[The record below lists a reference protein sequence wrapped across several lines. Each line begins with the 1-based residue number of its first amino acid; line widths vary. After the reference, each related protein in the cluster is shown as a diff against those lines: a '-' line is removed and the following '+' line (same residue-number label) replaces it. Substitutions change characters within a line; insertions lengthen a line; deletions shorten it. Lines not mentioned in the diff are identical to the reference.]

1 MKVSL
6 KWLNELVDLSDIDVK
21 QIAHELTVSGLEV
34 EEVEEVKAQFTNIVT
49 ARIEKIDNHPNADK
63 LHLVTVNNGKETKT
77 VVCGAQNIEEG
88 QVISYAS
95 VGSKVLDRHTG
106 EQYELTPAKIRGV
119 ESQGMLCSADELGVS
134 DRNYQE
140 EDGIL
145 VLNRIFPNVGLGVDV
160 ENLLGFEKDFVLN
173 VAPTANR
180 GDEFSV
186 IGIARELS
194 AIFNRP
200 LNFSYLEPTKD
211 FSTDSFKVEIKDN
224 DVCKYYSIGLVKDI
238 TIKQSPDWM
247 QKRLLAS
254 GIRAINNVVDITNYV
269 LLEYGTPLHA
279 FDFDKLNNYLCVR
292 RANEGE
298 KIVTLDEVERVC
310 TNDTVLISSETEGV
324 CVGGVFGGYNS
335 EVDSNTKNIALE
347 AAYFTPSAIR
357 KSSRSIG
364 YRSEASSRY
373 EHGVDITAVAPGLRR
388 ALQLLVQ
395 YADAK
400 IEGIV
405 ETGSYDIELPEITL
419 RYSQVNKLLGCTIEY
434 DKCQTIL
441 EHLGFEYIGGNEI
454 AAKYR
459 VPSFRA
465 GDVTRE
471 VDLIEEIA
479 RIYGFDR
486 IAPTLPNK
494 TATPVITLEER
505 TKNKIH
511 EIMRAYGLNEM
522 VTSSLIGKPLLKQFD
537 MSFDEE
543 NAVCVENPSSDEFT
557 MLRQTMAASMLNC
570 LKYNYD
576 NGQKVFWGYELG
588 KTYIRESEA
597 TEKSSGVKETQV
609 LAGVI
614 TGETSN
620 SKWQT
625 NGTTDF
631 YTIKGLVEN
640 LLNELG
646 VAGRI
651 KLMPIKESPLADSHR
666 ALHPYRTAVMM
677 LLGKTPQVVGYYGQV
692 NPELRDK
699 LKIKQDSFI
708 FKLDVDMLISAINE
722 KTTRY
727 KKLPQY
733 PEVQRDLAI
742 IIPNKVSY
750 TELEKAIQ
758 KGVQN
763 NLFKGCDVFDVYQGE
778 HIQEGFKSI
787 ACRIKMQDV
796 NATLTDETVEAQ
808 MANVRAVLKKTF
820 NEVSFREG

>member
-1 MKVSL
+1 
-6 KWLNELVDLSDIDVK
+6 
-21 QIAHELTVSGLEV
+21 
-34 EEVEEVKAQFTNIVT
+34 
-49 ARIEKIDNHPNADK
+49 
-63 LHLVTVNNGKETKT
+63 
-77 VVCGAQNIEEG
+77 
-88 QVISYAS
+88 
-95 VGSKVLDRHTG
+95 
-106 EQYELTPAKIRGV
+106 
-119 ESQGMLCSADELGVS
+119 
-134 DRNYQE
+134 
-140 EDGIL
+140 
-145 VLNRIFPNVGLGVDV
+145 
-160 ENLLGFEKDFVLN
+160 
-173 VAPTANR
+173 
-180 GDEFSV
+180 
-186 IGIARELS
+186 
-194 AIFNRP
+194 
-200 LNFSYLEPTKD
+200 
-211 FSTDSFKVEIKDN
+211 
-224 DVCKYYSIGLVKDI
+224 
-238 TIKQSPDWM
+238 
-247 QKRLLAS
+247 
-254 GIRAINNVVDITNYV
+254 
-269 LLEYGTPLHA
+269 
-279 FDFDKLNNYLCVR
+279 
-292 RANEGE
+292 
-298 KIVTLDEVERVC
+298 
-310 TNDTVLISSETEGV
+310 
-324 CVGGVFGGYNS
+324 
-335 EVDSNTKNIALE
+335 
-347 AAYFTPSAIR
+347 
-357 KSSRSIG
+357 
-364 YRSEASSRY
+364 
-373 EHGVDITAVAPGLRR
+373 TAVAPGLRR

-405 ETGSYDIELPEITL
+405 ETGSYNIELPEITL

-494 TATPVITLEER
+494 TATPVITLEEK

-631 YTIKGLVEN
+631 YTVKGLVEN

-666 ALHPYRTAVMM
+666 ALHPYKTAVMM